1 MCSLLTGGDLFLR
14 EEVFVNIHGEV
25 HHVGLAEEIQFSM
38 KQFLLIV
45 DLKVEIVFKKKG
57 KMGLFWNIPFQI
69 LNFAYLV

>member
-1 MCSLLTGGDLFLR
+1 MCSILTGGDLFLR

-45 DLKVEIVFKKKG
+45 DLKVEIVF
-57 KMGLFWNIPFQI
+57 
-69 LNFAYLV
+69 